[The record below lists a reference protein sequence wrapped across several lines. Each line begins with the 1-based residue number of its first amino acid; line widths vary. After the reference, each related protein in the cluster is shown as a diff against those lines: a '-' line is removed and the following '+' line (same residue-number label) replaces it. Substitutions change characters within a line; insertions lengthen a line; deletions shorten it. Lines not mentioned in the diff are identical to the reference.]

1 MKIGDQVLYK
11 GRKGLLCDIVQ
22 WHTGNRYYVYM
33 YHLSAIQHVSLDD
46 LKLSRQKGKLGRF
59 SIDTRGDIDINDL
72 TELEAKKLLV
82 HYIQRFLDLE
92 NFFGSISKKVSDKLN
107 DPKWLAPIRE
117 RVVKETVRKFSG
129 IKS

>member
-22 WHTGNRYYVYM
+22 WHTGKRYCVYM
-33 YHLSAIQHVSLDD
+33 PHLSAIQYANLDD

-59 SIDTRGDIDINDL
+59 SVDTRGDIDINDL
-72 TELEAKKLLV
+72 SEIEAKKLLV
-82 HYIQRFLDLE
+82 HYIEKFLNLE
-92 NFFGSISKKVSDKLN
+92 DFFGSIKKKVSDKLN

-117 RVVKETVRKFSG
+117 RVIKESVSKFSRS
-129 IKS
+129 K